1 MNFRLGAEPQGSNQ
15 DASPRVPVMRTGVIA
30 TPAVRRAMVAMPG
43 DVMRVMD
50 GVTRRVMVVV
60 LIVRVVLRQDQWEM
74 DCACLKRRG
83 RSC

>member
-1 MNFRLGAEPQGSNQ
+1 
-15 DASPRVPVMRTGVIA
+15 MRTGVIA

-60 LIVRVVLRQDQWEM
+60 LIVRVVLRQDQWGM